1 MKKEKKTIMF
11 RLMITPTEKQWIEN
25 KAKETGL
32 TQSQVVRFYYVNNV
46 KETEGKFKN
55 TENENR

>member
-11 RLMITPTEKQWIEN
+11 RLMITPTEKQWIED

-32 TQSQVVRFYYVNNV
+32 TQSQVVRFYCVNNV

-55 TENENR
+55 TENESR